1 MARHRKA
8 RLWFALH
15 CAQII
20 TSELRAK
27 DLEFMK
33 GISERLGKDKQR
45 AGSNPQTKK
54 ERMPKA
60 PRTVPNRN
68 RVLRLASRMY
78 GCCVGGARREWEEE
92 VASVAKIVKFLE
104 DGHEIRNGMDQWTTK
119 VALLTR
125 CAAVDGLCGA
135 AVSDHRRRVQ
145 FALSSQ
151 VCTQDVA
158 YLNDYSLL
166 TAKPVVYV
174 INLSEDDYKRK
185 KNKWLAK
192 IHAWVTVSRCL
203 SAGCR

>member
-1 MARHRKA
+1 M
-8 RLWFALH
+8 
-15 CAQII
+15 
-20 TSELRAK
+20 
-27 DLEFMK
+27 
-33 GISERLGKDKQR
+33 
-45 AGSNPQTKK
+45 N
-54 ERMPKA
+54 
-60 PRTVPNRN
+60 
-68 RVLRLASRMY
+68 
-78 GCCVGGARREWEEE
+78 
-92 VASVAKIVKFLE
+92 
-104 DGHEIRNGMDQWTTK
+104 
-119 VALLTR
+119 
-125 CAAVDGLCGA
+125 GLCGA